1 MRSRLRWRPAPG
13 KTLTFLYVPDD
24 ADVRQFRIPRYAI
37 HAGITVLVLGAV
49 LFAAFGVRYLG
60 AMADGR
66 KMLGLQGENEA
77 LRTRLAAI
85 EGQLESL
92 NGAMRESRQVQERLR
107 LLASLDPIHEDLF
120 AAGVGG
126 PLVQDDSGTLP
137 SDLAGSI
144 DKTSAHLSQMLR
156 QASLQRDSYEEILD
170 ALKAKKDVWD
180 RTPSVRPVASGF
192 ITGRFGRRMD
202 PFTGQ
207 AAMHRGIDIAAQ
219 PGALVRATADGV
231 VTKAGLLGNY
241 GLLVEVNHGDG
252 LASRYAHCSKILVKP
267 GDRVQRGDRIAR
279 VGSTGKATGTHVHYE
294 VIQAGLP
301 QDPMKFVIPPEVVVD

>member
-1 MRSRLRWRPAPG
+1 MRPRLRWRPAPG

-24 ADVRQFRIPRYAI
+24 ADVRQFRIPLRTIYAVV
-37 HAGITVLVLGAV
+37 AVLVLGAG
-49 LFAAFGVRYLG
+49 LFTAFGVRYLG

-66 KMLGLQGENEA
+66 EMLRLHGENES
-77 LRTRLAAI
+77 LRARLTAI
-85 EGQLESL
+85 EGQLASL
-92 NGAMRESRQVQERLR
+92 DGAMRESRQVQERLR
-107 LLASLDPIHEDLF
+107 LLSSLEPIHADIF

-137 SDLAGSI
+137 TDLVGGLE
-144 DKTSAHLSQMLR
+144 KTSARLSAMLR
-156 QASLQRDSYEEILD
+156 QANVQRESYEEILV
-170 ALKAKKDVWD
+170 ALKAKQEVWD
-180 RTPSVRPVASGF
+180 RTPSVRPVTSGF

-231 VTKAGLLGNY
+231 VARAGIWGNY
-241 GLLVEVNHGDG
+241 GLLVEIEHGDG
-252 LASRYAHCSKILVKP
+252 LVSRYAHCSKILVHP

-301 QDPMKFVIPPEVVVD
+301 QDPMKFVIPPDVVVD